1 MIDKKIKRLFDV
13 IGVLLGLVLLFPL
26 FILTSLL
33 IKLDSHGP
41 VFYSQKRCGKAGGE
55 FGMLKF
61 RSMVNNADELKAD
74 LQNEADGSVFKV
86 KEDPRVTSIGSFLR
100 RYSLDE
106 FPQLFNVLKGEMSL
120 VGPRPLAKSE
130 MKGNLKW
137 QELRLTVTPGMT
149 GLWQIK
155 GRDNESFDDW
165 IRYDTEYVLTWSLWL
180 DLKILFST
188 FGAVV
193 KGRGAC

>member
-1 MIDKKIKRLFDV
+1 MIDKKFKRLFDLV
-13 IGVLLGLVLLFPL
+13 GALLGLVLLFPF
-26 FILTSLL
+26 FILASLL

-120 VGPRPLAKSE
+120 VGPRPLARSE
-130 MKGNLKW
+130 MKGDLKW

-155 GRDNESFDDW
+155 GRDNESFNDW
-165 IRYDTEYVLTWSLWL
+165 IRYDTEYVLNRSLWL
-180 DLKILFST
+180 DLKILFLT
-188 FGAVV
+188 LGAVL